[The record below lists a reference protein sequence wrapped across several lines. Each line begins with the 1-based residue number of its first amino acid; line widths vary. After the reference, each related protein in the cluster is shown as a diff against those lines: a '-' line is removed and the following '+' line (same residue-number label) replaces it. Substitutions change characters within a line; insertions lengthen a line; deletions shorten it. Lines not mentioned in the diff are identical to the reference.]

1 MEILKCISILIF
13 SLSLLIALSNGSNAD
28 ERKPYIVYMGELPE
42 DTTLLLDDHHSLLS
56 EAIGDETIARESKI
70 HSYGRSFNAFA
81 ARLLPDEAER
91 LSQKEGIVS
100 VFPNTVRRLR
110 TTRSWDFIGMT
121 ETVQR
126 NQQAESD
133 TIVAVLDTGIWMES
147 QSFNDTGFGPP
158 PAKWKGKCDQGVNFT
173 GCNNKVIGAQFFN
186 LDKKAATNEI
196 SPADFEGH
204 GTHTASTAAGIPV
217 PGANLD
223 GFANGTA
230 RGGVPSAR
238 IAAYKVCWS
247 SGCSDINL
255 LGAFDAAISDGVDIV
270 SVSVGGPARSF
281 FKDS

>member
-173 GCNNKVIGAQFFN
+173 GCNK
-186 LDKKAATNEI
+186 
-196 SPADFEGH
+196 
-204 GTHTASTAAGIPV
+204 
-217 PGANLD
+217 
-223 GFANGTA
+223 
-230 RGGVPSAR
+230 
-238 IAAYKVCWS
+238 
-247 SGCSDINL
+247 
-255 LGAFDAAISDGVDIV
+255 
-270 SVSVGGPARSF
+270 
-281 FKDS
+281 